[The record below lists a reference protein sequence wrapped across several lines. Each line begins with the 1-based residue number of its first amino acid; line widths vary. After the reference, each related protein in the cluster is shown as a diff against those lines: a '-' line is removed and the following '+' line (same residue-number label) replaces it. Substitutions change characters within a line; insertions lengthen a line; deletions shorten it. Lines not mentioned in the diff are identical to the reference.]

1 MTMASLMVRAIATI
15 GSLLKGL
22 QANRFLA
29 VVMVGFLLLTTNVGP
44 SQTNEA
50 LSAKVRERVYQVDPG
65 QKPKTYGEWE
75 HEAAQD
81 VPLGQRVRD
90 IAEDSAE
97 AFKQFGSGYTKA
109 MKDSARDLTNGIVRA
124 GENLSNQVR

>member
-1 MTMASLMVRAIATI
+1 MGNLVSKAIAAVN
-15 GSLLKGL
+15 SVL
-22 QANRFLA
+22 QELQVKRFLA
-29 VVMVGFLLLTTNVGP
+29 IVMVGFLLLTTNVGP

-50 LSAKVRERVYQVDPG
+50 LSAKVRERAHQVDPG

-81 VPLGQRVRD
+81 VPLGQRVKD
-90 IAEDSAE
+90 
-97 AFKQFGSGYTKA
+97 KQFGGGYAKA
-109 MKDSARDLTNGIVRA
+109 MKDSANDMADSAARA